1 VDALAARLSDNA
13 IGVRVAAVEALAA
26 IGGAKARQRLQAAQA
41 TETHPQVKQALETA
55 LARPK
60 Q

>member
-1 VDALAARLSDNA
+1 
-13 IGVRVAAVEALAA
+13 
-26 IGGAKARQRLQAAQA
+26 LQAAQA
-41 TETHPQVKQALETA
+41 TETNPQVKQALETA